1 MVGINESHKSVLVL
15 LFLLPSGPE
24 KPEIAVPSPWGQRSR
39 GLPLN
44 FCEDMSTVGQS
55 CQQIKTSLLRRKP
68 LERGFLFCEVPS
80 SLPSMCVM
88 EKNMQALNASSVPRE
103 VGGSLW

>member
-1 MVGINESHKSVLVL
+1 MVGINAVTQVCSGASLPPPQRAVLR
-15 LFLLPSGPE
+15 S
-24 KPEIAVPSPWGQRSR
+24 PEIAVPSPWGQRSR

-88 EKNMQALNASSVPRE
+88 EKNMQALTFHLFP
-103 VGGSLW
+103 